1 MKAILFILFTLLSAV
16 SFAQNAL
23 YCDEIKRIRTWAHG
37 SDTYNVWFE
46 YKNNPSSCTGG
57 FYMKTNAINRDFVYS
72 LALSAKAKNERVCIQ
87 ANPSASVIGNRCLL
101 NYIMHE

>member
-16 SFAQNAL
+16 SLAQSTMH
-23 YCDEIKRIRTWAHG
+23 CGEIKRIRTWGNG
-37 SDTYNVWFE
+37 SITYNVWIE
-46 YKNNPSSCTGG
+46 YKNNPSICSGG
-57 FYMKTNAINRDFVYS
+57 FYMRPNTDNENFIYS

-87 ANPSASVIGNRCLL
+87 TYSSIDVIGNRCLL